1 MKTRYQDSNFIIKFW
16 RCRWYLTLPFMWLY
30 YTIIGGLPI
39 IDDSDYSVDRVNGI
53 ILWKLLLGTIQS
65 KMGWWYTTD
74 EVFDEITK
82 K

>member
-1 MKTRYQDSNFIIKFW
+1 MKTRYQDSNFIIKIW
-16 RCRWYLTLPFMWLY
+16 RCRWYLALPFLWGY
-30 YTIIGGLPI
+30 YTVVGGLPI
-39 IDDSDYSVDRVNGI
+39 IDDTDYSVDRVNGV
-53 ILWKLLLGTIQS
+53 ILWKLLVGTIQS